1 MSVRLGSKQSK
12 LLLRIS
18 HEVFVQ
24 RVLMTAMQQ
33 CCPFFLERRSP
44 AGYKVE
50 WLDFQNRV
58 CHLHYIL
65 LYNSYA
71 MLQVLP

>member
-1 MSVRLGSKQSK
+1 V
-12 LLLRIS
+12 LLS
-18 HEVFVQ
+18 
-24 RVLMTAMQQ
+24 
-33 CCPFFLERRSP
+33 FFMARRSP

-65 LYNSYA
+65 FYNSYA